1 MGGDRFESTE
11 QQSLHTIAIIVI
23 LLLVSCAAFFFWWR
37 KSPSETHVKHE
48 ATNLLRSPRAC
59 AVLALDDN
67 TSTTVSKSATQTSIF
82 YSTDDSMI
90 GKARARGWNVVKLP
104 GAHEEALKQIRYLPF
119 SLFDVGLKYAT
130 TLFIGNGARAPD
142 MDKLGHLINVKH
154 RDKGVLIFGDP
165 NKPTAV
171 FALVQDKKVRRALYN
186 LAEHQI
192 KLPASMS
199 LNLPS
204 SRIFP

>member
-1 MGGDRFESTE
+1 MGGDHFKSTE

-23 LLLVSCAAFFFWWR
+23 LLLVCCVTFFFWWH
-37 KSPSETHVKHE
+37 KSPSEVKYK
-48 ATNLLRSPRAC
+48 AKNLLKSPRAC

-67 TSTTVSKSATQTSIF
+67 TSTTVSKSSTQTSIF
-82 YSTDDSMI
+82 YSTNDAMI
-90 GKARARGWNVVKLP
+90 GKARTRGWDVVKIP
-104 GAHEEALKQIRYLPF
+104 GAHEQTLKQMKYLPF

-130 TLFIGNGARAPD
+130 TLFIGNGAQAPD
-142 MDKLGHLINVKH
+142 MDKLDHLINVKH

-171 FALVQDKKVRRALYN
+171 FALVQDKKVRRALYD
-186 LAEHQI
+186 LAEYQI

-204 SRIFP
+204 SHIFS